1 MTFDNG
7 CSWSHSKVTFE
18 KMIVYLTQFNGP
30 VKRFYLKHAATLAA
44 VETAEFF
51 IMKTLDADSGSN
63 VDISK
68 II

>member
-1 MTFDNG
+1 
-7 CSWSHSKVTFE
+7 
-18 KMIVYLTQFNGP
+18 MIVYFTQFNGP
-30 VKRFYLKHAATLAA
+30 VKLFYLKHVATLAP